1 MSVPN
6 KSTMS
11 VVPSQESIRRL
22 NEMATAKLQDFV
34 KASADQ
40 YLPASKQSEIIA
52 AKDLL
57 NRSRS

>member
-1 MSVPN
+1 MSVA
-6 KSTMS
+6 
-11 VVPSQESIRRL
+11 PSRESIRRL

-57 NRSRS
+57 NRSQP

>member
-22 NEMATAKLQDFV
+22 NEMATTKLQYLV
-34 KASADQ
+34 KASAGQ
-40 YLPASKQSEIIA
+40 YVPASKQSEIIA
-52 AKDLL
+52 AKELL
-57 NRSRS
+57 NRSQS